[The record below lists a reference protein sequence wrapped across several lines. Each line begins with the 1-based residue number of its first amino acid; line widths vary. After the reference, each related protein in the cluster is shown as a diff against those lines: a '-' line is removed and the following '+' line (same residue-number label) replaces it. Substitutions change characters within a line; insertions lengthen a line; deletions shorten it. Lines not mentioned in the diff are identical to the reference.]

1 MWIDISEVTPKWFL
15 DNKKEKKRKGFI
27 PAITAK
33 TGAEPHQPICMH
45 MHLNKGAME
54 SPSSRA
60 SKQAVQCGIAARVF
74 SVSPCH
80 KREAS
85 PCLPPRGSCANL
97 PRSATRRGP
106 GGATPSEGGYQS
118 TCMDTTSTSTSWS
131 SAPWRLCVALW
142 GHADRCL
149 PRASSHITSAPHCT
163 SCKDAWLIVQC
174 SAVQVC
180 SSNTALRSYPMHAWP
195 SMS

>member
-1 MWIDISEVTPKWFL
+1 
-15 DNKKEKKRKGFI
+15 
-27 PAITAK
+27 
-33 TGAEPHQPICMH
+33 MH

-97 PRSATRRGP
+97 PRSATQRGP

-131 SAPWRLCVALW
+131 SAPWRLCP
-142 GHADRCL
+142 CL
-149 PRASSHITSAPHCT
+149 VRPCRSMLAARKLTHLSSSLHKLQGCMINCAVLCG
-163 SCKDAWLIVQC
+163 AGVQ
-174 SAVQVC
+174 
-180 SSNTALRSYPMHAWP
+180 
-195 SMS
+195 